1 MDFFFL
7 PYNYDQIW
15 SNGVSVKEYERE
27 ITNVE
32 AEPGQHWNKIKAL
45 VEGRIDPVKKTTLIH
60 HLRKR

>member
-27 ITNVE
+27 VTYVE
-32 AEPGQHWNKIKAL
+32 PEPGQHWSKIKAL
-45 VEGRIDPVKKTTLIH
+45 VEDRIDPVKKTTLIH